1 MQSVEEFLAHAI
13 RLEEEAALRF
23 DELAEACLT
32 NGNAEVA
39 AFFRQM
45 AEFSRL
51 HLADARNRGGFRTLP
66 VLPPSDELWPEGMSP
81 EAAGWEGTDPF
92 LTVSRAL
99 EVALESEKQGLA
111 FYADVADATDDAEIR
126 GMAREFAEEEA
137 EHVAQ
142 LEVWIA
148 RHHQNAA

>member
-1 MQSVEEFLAHAI
+1 MQTIEEFLAHAI

-32 NGNAEVA
+32 NGNTDVA

-45 AEFSRL
+45 ADFSRL
-51 HLADARNRGGFRTLP
+51 HLADARARGGFRDLP
-66 VLPPSDELWPEGMSP
+66 VLPPSKDLWSDGMSP

-92 LTVSRAL
+92 LSVTRAL

-111 FYADVADATDDAEIR
+111 FYADVAAATTDPEIR
-126 GMAREFAEEEA
+126 AAAQEFADEEA
-137 EHVAQ
+137 DHVTQ
-142 LEVWIA
+142 LEVWIT
-148 RHHQNAA
+148 RHQQSAA